1 MSSLDPFR
9 MIGKTLAGHF
19 LVQSLVG
26 EGRSSIV
33 YKGLHIGPKKPV
45 ALKCFKLG
53 SWLDAARAETFLKR
67 FREESKAAS
76 QIGKENPAFA
86 RSIGSGMTTSDDG
99 VYVPYTVLEWLDGHS
114 LARTVADSGLR
125 GDAGRPLTE
134 LLVRFEAAAK
144 ALGQAHEQKL
154 VHGDLNLGS
163 FFLLKSANS
172 ESPTKILD
180 LGVAKVIRDLSRE
193 IAPGEAPQLIANPSH
208 AAPEQFDPKLGDWG
222 PPTDVYSLALV
233 LIEVMRGRAIPSD
246 KSGDEKEA
254 AAAALDPKK
263 RPTPRSF
270 GISVFDAVE
279 AAFAKAVAVAPS
291 ERWSSVAEFWSELE
305 SAVRSEE
312 PTRRVLPV
320 SSDAVS
326 APAPLVAGLA
336 AEEDDSEEVQ
346 VPSTEPRPAVKPTT
360 DDTSPNGVLIDAT
373 GFAPSVPP
381 APAPQ
386 AGAMAPAP
394 QAGAVAA
401 APAPDRVSALPVPP
415 PVAKSIPA
423 PTRSSPSAATVAG
436 GLTGVKSPPASGS
449 GGLFK
454 IPPPTPSLS
463 PKKLPEPG
471 RITPAPPVPVPLQ
484 GAGDAAAT
492 GRASQPHAIPRPA
505 GIGRSFPSTPAR
517 PRSDLPP
524 QPPKLATVTAP
535 PVLGPIASITSAT
548 SVSSGVTSGRNKPE
562 PLEVRRDTPT
572 MPIEPVSDVPR
583 ISPVPPM
590 EIKATPPP
598 PPPEKAAENG
608 TDARVVREMMPP
620 PKANVSVG
628 DLPSVMVDEPDQ
640 RKDKDGRQR
649 ETVRIPMPTATPPV
663 PWEAA
668 SGNNA
673 LVAAAKEDSDSV
685 VYPPRT
691 VRKRR
696 GLWGVAL
703 VSFLVVFV
711 LGAIFIGLWHYSTEL
726 QLP

>member
-45 ALKCFKLG
+45 ALKCYKLG

-76 QIGKENPAFA
+76 QIGKENAAFV
-86 RSIGSGMTTSDDG
+86 RGIGSGMTTSDEG
-99 VYVPYTVLEWLDGHS
+99 VYIPYTVLEWLEGHS
-114 LARTVADSGLR
+114 LAREVAERSQS
-125 GDAGRPLTE
+125 GRPLTE
-134 LLVRFEAAAK
+134 LLVRFEPAAK
-144 ALGQAHEQKL
+144 ALAQAHEQKL
-154 VHGDLNLGS
+154 VHGDLTLGS
-163 FFLLKSANS
+163 FFLVKSGG

-180 LGVAKVIRDLSRE
+180 LGVAKVIRDLARE
-193 IAPGEAPQLIANPSH
+193 IAPGEAPQLIASPSH

-222 PPTDVYSLALV
+222 PPTDVYALALV
-233 LIEVMRGRAIPSD
+233 LIEVMRGKEIPST
-246 KSGDEKEA
+246 GEEKDFA
-254 AAAALDPKK
+254 AIALDPKK

-279 AAFAKAVAVAPS
+279 NAFAKAVALAPS
-291 ERWSSVAEFWSELE
+291 ERWSSVSEFWSELE

-312 PTRRVLPV
+312 PTRRVLPAEV
-320 SSDAVS
+320 
-326 APAPLVAGLA
+326 L
-336 AEEDDSEEVQ
+336 AEEESEEIE
-346 VPSTEPRPAVKPTT
+346 VPSTEPRPAVKPAT

-373 GFAPSVPP
+373 GLAPSVPAA
-381 APAPQ
+381 APPPQTAAP
-386 AGAMAPAP
+386 
-394 QAGAVAA
+394 AVAA
-401 APAPDRVSALPVPP
+401 PPERVSALPVPP
-415 PVAKSIPA
+415 PVAPVAAPAKSIPA
-423 PTRSSPSAATVAG
+423 PTRSSPSAAAG
-436 GLTGVKSPPASGS
+436 LVGVSKSTAPAASGS

-454 IPPPTPSLS
+454 IPPPTPTLSPS
-463 PKKLPEPG
+463 PKKLSEAG
-471 RITPAPPVPVPLQ
+471 RITPAPPQP
-484 GAGDAAAT
+484 GDVAAT
-492 GRASQPHAIPRPA
+492 GRASQPHAIPRPVVA
-505 GIGRSFPSTPAR
+505 RSFPSTPAK

-524 QPPKLATVTAP
+524 QPSKLATVTVP
-535 PVLGPIASITSAT
+535 PVLTPLVSGTPAT
-548 SVSSGVTSGRNKPE
+548 TGTPATSGRKPE
-562 PLEVRRDTPT
+562 PVEVRRDTPT

-583 ISPVPPM
+583 ISPVERDAAPQAGPGAM

-598 PPPEKAAENG
+598 PPPEKVENG
-608 TDARVVREMMPP
+608 TDARVVREMVPP

-628 DLPSVMVDEPDQ
+628 DLPSVMVDEPEP
-640 RKDKDGRQR
+640 RKDKDTRQR
-649 ETVRIPMPTATPPV
+649 ETVRIAMPNATQPNATSPV

-668 SGNNA
+668 SANNA
-673 LVAAAKEDSDSV
+673 LVAPTKEDSDSV

-691 VRKRR
+691 VRRRR

-726 QLP
+726 P